1 MLTDAK
7 AVWNKIS
14 SGVLTGVKEVAEGK
28 VRFLLPNLP
37 TVSCQV
43 ESVVEHEKELKRSS
57 NPMKFKVPSTVWS
70 VPSMKSKMH
79 SKALSM

>member
-28 VRFLLPNLP
+28 VRFLLSYLS
-37 TVSCQV
+37 TVSCQI
-43 ESVVEHEKELKRSS
+43 ESVVEHEKELKKSS
-57 NPMKFKVPSTVWS
+57 NPTKFKVLSMVWS
-70 VPSMKSKMH
+70 VHSMK
-79 SKALSM
+79 

>member
-28 VRFLLPNLP
+28 VRFLVSHLS

-43 ESVVEHEKELKRSS
+43 ESEVEHKKEQKRSS
-57 NPMKFKVPSTVWS
+57 NLTKFKAPSMVLS
-70 VPSMKSKMH
+70 EPSMKLKMH
-79 SKALSM
+79 SRDLST